1 MTMLGRFIGVIWMFI
16 GLAVFGLF
24 SGLISSSLTADAIAG
39 ERTANPVMSIAD
51 LRHSGL
57 GPICTVH
64 GSYYTFLTE
73 LQIKE
78 NPTMALATVEECI
91 QGMVEDD
98 VRAAGMHC
106 SALLCAP

>member
-24 SGLISSSLTADAIAG
+24 SGLISSSLTADAIGG

-57 GPICTVH
+57 GTICTVH
-64 GSYYTFLTE
+64 GSYYTFLKE
-73 LQIKE
+73 LEIKE
-78 NPTMALATVEECI
+78 NPTMALPTVDECI
-91 QGMVEDD
+91 QGMAEGD
-98 VRAAGMHC
+98 VRAGGRY
-106 SALLCAP
+106 SALLCP